1 MHLDT
6 YPVVSDPQHRE
17 YEFLS
22 AGPKGSIKKVV
33 RYNNVSRNIFNL
45 SLGDWD
51 EKIQDI
57 NDDIRS
63 NNSDK
68 EKVLATVAT
77 TVMEFMKHHPNATIF
92 ARGNTPAKTRLY
104 RMGINS
110 IWHIISQLYLVEG
123 YADGLWQPFSRQK
136 NYDAFSLKNK

>member
-57 NDDIRS
+57 NDDTRS

-104 RMGINS
+104 RMGLILFGILLANC
-110 IWHIISQLYLVEG
+110 I
-123 YADGLWQPFSRQK
+123 
-136 NYDAFSLKNK
+136 